1 MDLRP
6 SSEVKAQIAKQFL
19 VVGDWV
25 RKFGVVEIGFWHRTA
40 PRGARRRS
48 LVISASRTI
57 FQAALV
63 TQILDPRGC
72 WHALPM
78 ASWLCSFKTLRS
90 VSQETEHGRAREVS
104 VSADR
109 DAGQ

>member
-57 FQAALV
+57 FQAALI

-72 WHALPM
+72 WHALPWPLGYA
-78 ASWLCSFKTLRS
+78 ASKPCVPYRRKRSTAERVKCLCPPT
-90 VSQETEHGRAREVS
+90 VMQDG
-104 VSADR
+104 
-109 DAGQ
+109 